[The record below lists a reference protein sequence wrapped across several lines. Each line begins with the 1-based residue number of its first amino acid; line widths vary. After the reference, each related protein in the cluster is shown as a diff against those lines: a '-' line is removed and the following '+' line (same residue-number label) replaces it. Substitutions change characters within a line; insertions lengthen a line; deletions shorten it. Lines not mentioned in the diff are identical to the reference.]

1 MIEMVIIEQLRMR
14 RYLLEEKI
22 RVAQEKKNRLD
33 AKIARMESHQPTDDG
48 LDSGE

>member
-1 MIEMVIIEQLRMR
+1 MATIEQLRMR
-14 RYLLEEKI
+14 RYLLEERIK
-22 RVAQEKKNRLD
+22 ASQEKKNRLD